1 MNNYYTNEFGI
12 VYGPYGGI
20 GYAPRL
26 KTKQDKPNC
35 FGLCRWF
42 AYLFL

>member
-1 MNNYYTNEFGI
+1 MNHYTNGFGI

-20 GYAPRL
+20 GYAQRL
-26 KTKQDKPNC
+26 KTKQKKPNC
-35 FGLCRWF
+35 FGLCRWL